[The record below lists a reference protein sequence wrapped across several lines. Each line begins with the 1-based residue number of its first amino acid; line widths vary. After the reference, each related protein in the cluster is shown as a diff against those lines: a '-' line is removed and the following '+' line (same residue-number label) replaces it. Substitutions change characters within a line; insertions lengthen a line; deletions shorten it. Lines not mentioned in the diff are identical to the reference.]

1 MNVLVDTHAII
12 WFITDN
18 NRLSPNARKAI
29 ESPENIC
36 FVSIATFWEIGIKS
50 SLGRLNLNTTLERIF
65 EIIED
70 SGFRLLPV
78 SIKHILNNSKLEF
91 HHHDPFDRI
100 IIAQAQCEQLSL
112 ISKDEKFSNYNVSL
126 IWD

>member
-1 MNVLVDTHAII
+1 MNVLVDTHAVI
-12 WFITDN
+12 WFITDSS
-18 NRLSPNARKAI
+18 RLSPVARKII

-50 SLGRLNLNTTLERIF
+50 SLGRLELNATLERIF

-70 SGFRLLPV
+70 SGFQLLPV
-78 SIKHILNNSKLEF
+78 SVKHVLNNANLEF

-100 IIAQAQCEQLSL
+100 IISQAQCEQVPL
-112 ISKDEKFSNYNVSL
+112 ISRDEKFSNYDISL

>member
-1 MNVLVDTHAII
+1 MNVLVDTHAVI

-18 NRLSPNARKAI
+18 SRLSPLARKVI

-50 SLGRLNLNTTLERIF
+50 SLGRLELSTTLEQIF

-70 SGFRLLPV
+70 SGFQLLPISV
-78 SIKHILNNSKLEF
+78 NHVLKSSKLEF
-91 HHHDPFDRI
+91 QHHDPFDRI
-100 IIAQAQCEQLSL
+100 IIAQAQCEQVPL
-112 ISKDEKFSNYNVSL
+112 ISKDEKIANYDISL

>member
-1 MNVLVDTHAII
+1 MNVLVDTHAVI

-18 NRLSPNARKAI
+18 SRLSPVARKII

-50 SLGRLNLNTTLERIF
+50 SLGRLDLNTTLERLF
-65 EIIED
+65 KIIEE
-70 SGFRLLPV
+70 SGFQLLPI
-78 SIKHILNNSKLEF
+78 SINHILNCAKLEF
-91 HHHDPFDRI
+91 YHHDPFDRI
-100 IIAQAQCEQLSL
+100 VISQAQCELIPL
-112 ISKDEKFSNYNVSL
+112 ISKDEKFSNYDISL